1 MLNSEVARREE
12 RRRVREHL
20 LGAEGMARRRRVPLD
35 PLRTLTRALLLEELA
50 VYRRRGR
57 FPLNHERGSRARPEF
72 VDPHG
77 TRCAV
82 AHLMDISGQ
91 SELVRHVADTNN
103 HGRVRELAR
112 LPELRAWLA
121 ASGLSLDE
129 AARIQPSY
137 CFVSEAEACFCHN
150 GGLESLGLGTVLV
163 SEQTAL
169 QIRVDRLVGE
179 IPGVELGAQLS
190 LADPGPSS
198 PVGDQVLFTAS
209 SAGSLW
215 RVGPD
220 LAIRDNT
227 VRCQVNA
234 DTARRPI
241 SVDTAFEAFLAENPA
256 CVSVLEAD
264 DSAWNRSQC
273 GADEESAGGCAFAM
287 SGLGGAGLTTVAVLA
302 AVLSFRRRRR
312 KALG

>member
-1 MLNSEVARREE
+1 MLNSMIVGREE

-20 LGAEGMARRRRVPLD
+20 LEAEGMARRRRVPLD
-35 PLRTLTRALLLEELA
+35 PLRALTRTLLLEELA
-50 VYRRRGR
+50 AYRRRGR
-57 FPLNHERGSRARPEF
+57 FPLNHERRSRARPEF

-103 HGRVRELAR
+103 HARVRELAR

-121 ASGLSLDE
+121 ASGVSLDE
-129 AARIQPSY
+129 AERIQPSY
-137 CFVSEAEACFCHN
+137 CFVSQAEACFCHSS
-150 GGLESLGLGTVLV
+150 GLESLGLGTVIV
-163 SEQTAL
+163 SDQTTL

-190 LADPGPSS
+190 LPDSGPSS
-198 PVGDQVLFTAS
+198 RVGDQVLFTVS
-209 SAGSLW
+209 SPGSLW
-215 RVGPD
+215 RVGAD

-227 VRCQVNA
+227 VRCQLNA
-234 DTARRPI
+234 DTARRPVT
-241 SVDTAFEAFLAENPA
+241 VDTTFEAFLAESSA
-256 CVSVLEAD
+256 CVSVLAAD

-273 GADEESAGGCAFAM
+273 DDEESSGGCAFAV

-312 KALG
+312 KAL